1 MMVLLPLRCRRAHPF
16 RVMKVDRLAI
26 PPSVL
31 FGLWFTSSSASSL
44 GSSTNLQ
51 LHFLAEEPCY

>member
-1 MMVLLPLRCRRAHPF
+1 MALLPLRHRRTYPF
-16 RVMKVDRLAI
+16 GVMKVDRLAI

-31 FGLWFTSSSASSL
+31 FSLWFTSCSASSL

-51 LHFLAEEPCY
+51 LHFLAGEPCY